1 MIDSSYYRLFHVQF
15 SLGYDKIYES
25 RGPGRILKFTEE
37 QITSYHW
44 ELGID
49 QSTKQTGVFL
59 RSVDGLQENGSCRS
73 KISCMID
80 IKNKGLPSNS
90 MYVLLLKEFLQNNF
104 GDLKFDRV
112 VMEMP
117 IAQAEN
123 QYSAVTL
130 EMLKGVLNT
139 FEYEI
144 VSFSDS
150 EIQTFPPQVWRKHF
164 LADKEYIGRRQKKEL
179 VKVATAEE
187 VVKRYCKFRYY
198 LNWAQERSIYI
209 PDSFDAVGILEGG
222 LCEMFYKCNTDIRRV
237 ISNGHVPSRLSYES
251 EWVTISKSNDNLEE
265 FVEDYVDYE
274 IVEERGIATFVY
286 DSKVTDTEGICKR
299 VASLTNKIAV
309 VLFVNK
315 KYDNV
320 LKWELDLDKE
330 DDEVYAVIVYRNK
343 LSSRL
348 DKPDRFVG
356 YVELCDIF
364 DEYSEDSDDLDCL
377 CDNED

>member
-1 MIDSSYYRLFHVQF
+1 MIDSCFYKLFQVQF
-15 SLGYDKIYES
+15 SLGFDKIYES
-25 RGPGRILKFTEE
+25 RGPGRILKFTQE
-37 QITSYHW
+37 QIDTYHW

-49 QSTKQTGVFL
+49 QSTKQTGLYF
-59 RSVDGLQENGSCRS
+59 RSVDQIQENGSCRS
-73 KISCMID
+73 RISCMID

-104 GDLKFDRV
+104 GNLKFDRV
-112 VMEMP
+112 IMEMP

-139 FEYEI
+139 FEFEI
-144 VSFSDS
+144 VSFADS

-164 LADKEYIGRRQKKEL
+164 LASKEYVGRRQKKEL

-187 VVKRYCKFRYY
+187 VCKRYIKFKYY
-198 LNWAQERSIYI
+198 LQWAQERSTYI

-222 LCEMFYKCNTDIRRV
+222 LSEMFYKGNLNVRRV
-237 ISNGHVPSRLSYES
+237 ITNGHVPSRLSYDS
-251 EWVTISKSNDNLEE
+251 EWVSISKFDDNLEE
-265 FVEDYVDYE
+265 FVQDYVDYE
-274 IVEERGIATFVY
+274 ILEERGLALFVY

-309 VLFVNK
+309 VVFVNK

-320 LKWELDLDKE
+320 LKWELDLDKD
-330 DDEVYAVIVYRNK
+330 DDEVYAAIVYRSK
-343 LSSRL
+343 PSSRL
-348 DKPDRFVG
+348 EKQDRFTG
-356 YVELCDIF
+356 YVELCELF
-364 DEYSEDSDDLDCL
+364 DAYQDDLDVL
-377 CDNED
+377 CDEED